1 MPKQI
6 DDDQNDRIDELAER
20 LEQAASELGNFSR
33 QLSSGG
39 LEKAIASA
47 FKSQEKQFQNQIAKL
62 IETALS
68 SALVGS
74 GGGGNAASKTLSSS
88 LLSLIPGF
96 ARGGILDRRTVIA
109 QTAEAGPEVVLP
121 LKKGA
126 DGRLGVVAATSKN
139 TAASAPPVT
148 INLIQQDGQNSP
160 QLGGNPT
167 IDDQEAIADLVLR
180 AMDDAI
186 DRRLEAHLHVGGL
199 LNNQRQNRIF

>member
-1 MPKQI
+1 MPTQI
-6 DDDQNDRIDELAER
+6 DDNQNDRIDELTGR
-20 LEQAASELGNFSR
+20 LEQAASELASFSR
-33 QLSSGG
+33 KLSNNS

-62 IETALS
+62 IE
-68 SALVGS
+68 SAFVSAVGS
-74 GGGGNAASKTLSSS
+74 GGGNTASKTISSS

-96 ARGGILDRRTVIA
+96 ARGGILDRKTLIA

-126 DGRLGVVAATSKN
+126 DGRLGVVAATPKN
-139 TAASAPPVT
+139 TAGAAPPVT
-148 INLIQQDGQNSP
+148 INLMQPDGQSNT
-160 QLGGNPT
+160 QLGGNAN

-186 DRRLEAHLHVGGL
+186 DRRLESHLHAGGL
-199 LNNQRQNRIF
+199 LNNYRQNRIF

>member
-1 MPKQI
+1 MPTQI
-6 DDDQNDRIDELAER
+6 DDNQNDKIDELTER

-33 QLSSGG
+33 KLSGNSF
-39 LEKAIASA
+39 EKIIESA
-47 FKSQEKQFQNQIAKL
+47 FKAQEKQFRNQIIKL
-62 IETALS
+62 IESTLI
-68 SALVGS
+68 SAVGAS
-74 GGGGNAASKTLSSS
+74 GGGAASKNFSSA

-139 TAASAPPVT
+139 NPASNPPPVT
-148 INLIQQDGQNSP
+148 INIMGPDGLPDGQTASNA
-160 QLGGNPT
+160 T

-186 DRRLEAHLHVGGL
+186 DRRLEAHLHAGGL
-199 LNNQRQNRIF
+199 FNNHRQNRIF